1 MFHCISEEQHIRI
14 LKEPDWR
21 FKEDNI
27 IHVNEI
33 SEKGI
38 LGIRPEDFSVVSD
51 CGQIHTKIV
60 AIQTLGKEVY
70 LRCQS
75 KDAPFI
81 VCLRW
86 DKDYQIGDLLEL
98 NVNRGY
104 LFLADDEKEGMI
116 LNEK

>member
-1 MFHCISEEQHIRI
+1 M
-14 LKEPDWR
+14 
-21 FKEDNI
+21 
-27 IHVNEI
+27 
-33 SEKGI
+33 
-38 LGIRPEDFSVVSD
+38 GIRPEDFSVVSD
-51 CGQIHTKIV
+51 CGQIHTKIA